1 MSTLSNLSKGSLKNN
16 KSKSFLIALTIMLTT
31 TLLTSVGLTCL
42 NWINVNKKVTIE
54 RSGSFHGT
62 YKRTTIDELN
72 IINNNIDIEEFGVVR
87 TVGVSEKDENNL
99 GIVYTDE
106 NGAEMGNVKFVEGKM
121 PINENEIAIQDGYLN
136 FLGVE
141 PKVGEVVNI
150 QYESRKDGQ
159 VKDYEFI
166 VSGIIETSEI
176 NKANKNYTAI
186 ISEEFLKNK
195 ESDKEMTFSTY
206 VRVVG
211 DGELSGNAIKEKVK
225 VVGNDIGI
233 NEYDVKINDDYIN
246 ALNPEP
252 AIIGG
257 GVVIALI
264 VVLSSI
270 LVIYSIFYVSVIN
283 KVQEYGKLRAIG
295 ATKKQIKSLILR
307 EGFLLATISIPVGIL
322 LGYVISNLVIAKI
335 LQFDRYGVDGVN
347 IPMIIGVF
355 ILCYLTVFLSL
366 IKPMKIASRIS
377 PVEAMKYNGENTN
390 KKNRDGYDEIT
401 IKRLTFANISR
412 NKKKAIV
419 TLLSLSLSGI
429 LYITMSTI
437 MSSMDARIMATQ
449 HMSGD
454 FTLSLSNYT
463 YDPQEVKETD
473 YNMIQENNPLGK
485 EFRDSL
491 MEIQGVKE
499 ITTSGSTWV
508 KQLLPSVEN
517 QLASLSGFGE
527 DRIAE
532 LEEELVDGKV
542 NYESLKNGDGVI
554 YTYPS
559 FAEEYGI
566 KVGEKVNLTIYDGS
580 KTFEKEFTVEA
591 ICYVGGSDFIVPD
604 EVINKMIKTD
614 ITSAVSINVES
625 GKLKEV
631 EEQLK
636 VISDNNGYI
645 EMNSLEDE
653 IKTYELSLKMTSV
666 LGYSLVIILGVI
678 GFINLINTMITSIIT
693 RKKELGML
701 QAIGLSDRQ
710 LVKMLQIEGMFYT
723 FGSLA
728 IILTLG
734 NVIGYIAFV
743 LFKNSG
749 ASYAVYSYPL
759 VQTIIM
765 IVAVIVAQILITY
778 LVAINFRKESLVD
791 RVRYSE

>member
-159 VKDYEFI
+159 IKDYEFI

-186 ISEEFLKNK
+186 ISEEFLKSK

-257 GVVIALI
+257 GVVIGLI

-335 LQFDRYGVDGVN
+335 LQFDRYGVDGIN

-366 IKPMKIASRIS
+366 IKPMKIASKIS

-390 KKNRDGYDEIT
+390 KKNRNGYDEIT

-437 MSSMDARIMATQ
+437 MSSMDARVMATQ

-454 FTLSLSNYT
+454 FTLSLTNYT
-463 YDPQEVKETD
+463 YDPQEPKETD

-485 EFRDSL
+485 DFRDSL
-491 MEIQGVKE
+491 MEISGVKE
-499 ITTSGSTWV
+499 ITTSGSTWI
-508 KQLLPSVEN
+508 KQTLPSGE
-517 QLASLSGFGE
+517 QEFSSLSGFGE
-527 DRIAE
+527 DRIKE
-532 LEEELVDGKV
+532 LEEGLVEGEI

-554 YTYPS
+554 YTYPN
-559 FAEEYGI
+559 FAEESGV
-566 KVGEKVNLTIYDGS
+566 KVGEKVNLIVYDGS

-604 EVINKMIKTD
+604 EVINEMIKTD
-614 ITSAVSINVES
+614 ITSSVSINVES
-625 GKLKEV
+625 SKLKEV

-636 VISDNNGYI
+636 VIAENNGYI
-645 EMNSLEDE
+645 EMNSLEEE
-653 IKTYELSLKMTSV
+653 IAVYELSLRMTKI
-666 LGYSLVIILGVI
+666 LGYSLVIILGII

-710 LVKMLQIEGMFYT
+710 LVKMPQIEGMFYT
-723 FGSLA
+723 FGSLT

-734 NVIGYIAFV
+734 NIIGYIAFV

-759 VQTIIM
+759 VQTVIM
-765 IVAVIVAQILITY
+765 IVAVMVAQILITY

>member
-1 MSTLSNLSKGSLKNN
+1 MSSLSNLSKGSLKNN

-72 IINNNIDIEEFGVVR
+72 IMKNNIDIEEFGVVK
-87 TVGVSEKDENNL
+87 TVGFSEKDENNL

-106 NGAEMGNVKFVEGKM
+106 NGAEMGNVKFIEGKM

-150 QYESRKDGQ
+150 QYESRKDEE
-159 VKDYEFI
+159 VKNYEFI
-166 VSGIIETSEI
+166 ISGIIETSEI

-195 ESDKEMTFSTY
+195 EADKDMTFSTY

-225 VVGNDIGI
+225 LVGNDIGI

-252 AIIGG
+252 TIIGG

-264 VVLSSI
+264 VVISSI

-307 EGFLLATISIPVGIL
+307 EGFILATISIPVGIL

-366 IKPMKIASRIS
+366 IKPMKIASKIS
-377 PVEAMKYNGENTN
+377 PVEAMKYNGENN
-390 KKNRDGYDEIT
+390 NNKNRDGYDEIT

-449 HMSGD
+449 HSSGD
-454 FTLSLSNYT
+454 FTLSLTNYT
-463 YDPQEVKETD
+463 YDPQEPKETD
-473 YNMIQENNPLGK
+473 YNMIQENNPLGRD
-485 EFRDSL
+485 FRDSL
-491 MEIQGVKE
+491 MMISGVKE
-499 ITTSGSTWV
+499 IITSERTWV
-508 KQLLPSVEN
+508 KQTLPSGE
-517 QLASLSGFGE
+517 QEFASLSGFGE

-532 LEEELVDGKV
+532 LEEGLVDGKI
-542 NYESLKNGDGVI
+542 NYESLKNGDGII

-566 KVGEKVNLTIYDGS
+566 KVGEKVNLTVYDGS
-580 KTFEKEFTVEA
+580 KTFEKEFAVVA
-591 ICYVGGSDFIVPD
+591 ICYVGGSDFIVPN
-604 EVINKMIKTD
+604 EVINEMIKTD
-614 ITSAVSINVES
+614 ITSSVSINVES
-625 GKLKEV
+625 SKLKEV

-636 VISDNNGYI
+636 VIADNNGYI
-645 EMNSLEDE
+645 EMNSLEE
-653 IKTYELSLKMTSV
+653 QITVYELSLRMTKI

-701 QAIGLSDRQ
+701 QAIGLSDSQ

-723 FGSLA
+723 FGSLG

-734 NVIGYIAFV
+734 NVIGYFAFV

-765 IVAVIVAQILITY
+765 IVAVMVTQILITY

>member
-1 MSTLSNLSKGSLKNN
+1 MSTLSNLTKGNLKNN

-42 NWINVNKKVTIE
+42 NWIKVNKEVTIE

-72 IINNNIDIEEFGVVR
+72 IIKNNIDIEKFGVLR
-87 TVGVSEKDENNL
+87 TVGYAEKDENNL

-106 NGAEMGNVKFVEGKM
+106 NNAEMGNVNFIEGSIPTK
-121 PINENEIAIQDGYLN
+121 ENEIAIQDGYLDI
-136 FLGVE
+136 LGIE
-141 PKVGEVVNI
+141 AKVGENI
-150 QYESRKDGQ
+150 NLEYESRNDGEI
-159 VKDYEFI
+159 KNYDFI
-166 VSGIIETSEI
+166 LSGIIESSEF
-176 NKANKNYTAI
+176 NKANKSYTAI
-186 ISEEFLKNK
+186 ISEEFLNNK
-195 ESDKEMTFSTY
+195 EADKDMTFNTY

-211 DGELSGNAIKEKVK
+211 DGKLSGNEIKEKVK
-225 VVGNDIGI
+225 VVGNDVGI
-233 NEYDVKINDDYIN
+233 NEYDVKVNEDYIN

-257 GVVIALI
+257 GVAIALI

-295 ATKKQIKSLILR
+295 ATKKQIKNLILR
-307 EGFLLATISIPVGIL
+307 EGFVLATISIPFGIL
-322 LGYVISNLVIAKI
+322 IGYLISDLIIGKV
-335 LQFDRYGVDGVN
+335 LQFDQYGVGGINVA
-347 IPMIIGVF
+347 MIVAVF
-355 ILCYLTVFLSL
+355 IVCYLTVFLSL
-366 IKPMKIASRIS
+366 IKPMRIASRVS
-377 PVEAMKYNGENTN
+377 PVEAMKYNGENN
-390 KKNRDGYDEIT
+390 GKSNRAGYEEVT
-401 IKRLTFANISR
+401 LKRLTFANIAR
-412 NKKKAIV
+412 NKKKTIV

-437 MSSMDARIMATQ
+437 MSSMDARVMATQ

-454 FTLSLSNYT
+454 FTLSLTNYT
-463 YDPQEVKETD
+463 YDENEVQETD

-491 MEIQGVKE
+491 MDISGVKE

-508 KQLLPSVEN
+508 KLTVPSGEEK
-517 QLASLSGFGE
+517 LGGLSGFGE
-527 DRIAE
+527 DRVKE
-532 LEEELVDGKV
+532 LEEWLVEGEI
-542 NYESLKNGDGVI
+542 NYENLKSGNGVI
-554 YTYPS
+554 YNYPN
-559 FAEEYGI
+559 FAEESGI
-566 KVGEKVNLTIYDGS
+566 KVGEKVNLTVYDGS

-591 ICYVGGSDFIVPD
+591 ICYVGGSDFIVPN
-604 EVINKMIKTD
+604 EVVNEMIKTD
-614 ITSAVSINVES
+614 ITSSIGINVEKS
-625 GKLKEV
+625 KLKEV

-636 VISDNNGYI
+636 VIADNNGYI
-645 EMNSLEDE
+645 EMNSLEEE
-653 IKTYELSLKMTSV
+653 IAVYELSLRMTSI

-678 GFINLINTMITSIIT
+678 GFINLINTMVTSIIT

-710 LVKMLQIEGMFYT
+710 LVRMLQIEGMFYT
-723 FGSLA
+723 FGSLG

-759 VQTIIM
+759 VQTVVM
-765 IVAVIVAQILITY
+765 IVAVTVAQILITY
-778 LVAINFRKESLVD
+778 LVTSNFKKESLVD